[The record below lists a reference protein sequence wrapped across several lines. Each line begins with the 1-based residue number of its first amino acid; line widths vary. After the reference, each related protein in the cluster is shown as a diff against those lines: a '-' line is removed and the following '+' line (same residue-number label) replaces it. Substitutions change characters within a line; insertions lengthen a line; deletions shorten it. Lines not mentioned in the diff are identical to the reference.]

1 MKRFILFVII
11 ALFILSCAPRTITQ
25 PQVSQR
31 PEEVSPQEKKEEVI
45 KEPETIAIKKD
56 EVIEKPAEGVD
67 VKEEKMVKEVI
78 KKDEFSDI
86 YFDFDKYNIRDDAK
100 PVLDNLAS
108 YLRKDTGVGLIIEGH
123 CDERGTNQYNLA
135 LGERRANAV
144 KQYLMI
150 YGVGPERLE
159 TVTYGE
165 ERPLC
170 REQTEECY
178 SKNRRA
184 HFVIFEVEKKR

>member
-170 REQTEECY
+170 REKTEECY

>member
-1 MKRFILFVII
+1 MRRFILCLIV

-31 PEEVSPQEKKEEVI
+31 PEGVSPQERKEEVI

-56 EVIEKPAEGVD
+56 EVIEKPVEGVA
-67 VKEEKMVKEVI
+67 VKEEKIVKEVM
-78 KKDEFSDI
+78 KKEEFPDI
-86 YFDFDKYNIRDDAK
+86 HFDFDKYNIRDDAR

-108 YLRKDTGVGLIIEGH
+108 YLRKNTGMGLLIEGH

-144 KQYLMI
+144 KQYMMI
-150 YGVGPERLE
+150 QGISPERLE